1 MDWIYRFDFTHRI
14 SAFEWS
20 RNCIKYF
27 FRQRKKVVTML
38 VAKVTYDINV
48 TEAEI
53 NLSICKVLYE
63 KLFDESG
70 LCL

>member
-1 MDWIYRFDFTHRI
+1 
-14 SAFEWS
+14 
-20 RNCIKYF
+20 
-27 FRQRKKVVTML
+27 ML